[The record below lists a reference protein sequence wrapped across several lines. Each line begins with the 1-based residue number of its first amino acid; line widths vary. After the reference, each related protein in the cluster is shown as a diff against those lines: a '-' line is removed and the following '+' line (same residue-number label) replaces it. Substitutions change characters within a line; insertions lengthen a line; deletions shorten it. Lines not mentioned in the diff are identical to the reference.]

1 MEAAEFIRTL
11 QELCEGKGCDDCP
24 FHDIDRCDVRY
35 VEDPEETVRIVEEWE
50 KEQDRQKQEQEQ
62 HKTEQ
67 ERRKL
72 EYPEESSDLHAI
84 IDELEYRIDKL
95 EKKVSNEALIFREV
109 SKRNQGSHRKLAD
122 RIAALEEYHVES
134 MNEQKRTNMDALLA
148 AFPNARMDNDG
159 IPYACPN
166 RLDAHYNCD
175 KFENCLRCRHTH
187 WLAEIE
193 EK

>member
-1 MEAAEFIRTL
+1 MDAMEFIRTL
-11 QELCEGKGCDDCP
+11 QKMCTGRHCDDCP
-24 FHDIDRCDVRY
+24 LSENYKCNVIY
-35 VEDPEETVRIVEEWE
+35 TEDPEESVRIVEEWA
-50 KEQDRQKQEQEQ
+50 KEQESE
-62 HKTEQ
+62 KTEQ
-67 ERRKL
+67 EQKK
-72 EYPEESSDLHAI
+72 PDQTEESIDLHAI

-134 MNEQKRTNMDALLA
+134 MNEPKRTNKDVLLA
-148 AFPNARMDNDG
+148 AFPDARMDDNG

-166 RLDAHYNCD
+166 RLDEHYDCD
-175 KFENCLRCRHTH
+175 KFENCLRCRYAH
-187 WLAEIE
+187 WLAEA

>member
-1 MEAAEFIRTL
+1 MEAVEFIRTL
-11 QELCEGKGCDDCP
+11 QKLCEGKGCDYCP
-24 FHDIDRCDVRY
+24 LHDIDRCDVRY
-35 VEDPEETVRIVEEWE
+35 VEDPEETVRIVEEWAA
-50 KEQDRQKQEQEQ
+50 
-62 HKTEQ
+62 EQ
-67 ERRKL
+67 ERKKT
-72 EYPEESSDLHAI
+72 EHPEESSDLHAI

-134 MNEQKRTNMDALLA
+134 MNEQKRTNKDALLA

-187 WLAEIE
+187 WLAEVE
-193 EK
+193 E